1 MWLSGET
8 YVSLGSYWSHA
19 GLLVEKIDLSRL
31 SCHIVNLRCKGLQAE
46 EIQAA
51 DLPFWELA
59 CHIKTTVT
67 NIRNWDSQH
76 PEKGLR
82 DITRH
87 VPSRLPPPPDI
98 YQYSI
103 S

>member
-1 MWLSGET
+1 MLASF
-8 YVSLGSYWSHA
+8 
-19 GLLVEKIDLSRL
+19 VEKIDLSRL

-59 CHIKTTVT
+59 CHVKTTVT

-82 DITRH
+82 DITST
-87 VPSRLPPPPDI
+87 P
-98 YQYSI
+98 
-103 S
+103 